1 MHTPE
6 LPNYYALAWTL
17 VNLLLLL
24 APVAIVVIVL
34 WYVKQKR
41 VYQERML
48 EKMDQLINL
57 MGDKAKQ

>member
-1 MHTPE
+1 MHTTE